1 MGKGA
6 SRKSFMSK
14 KQKKY
19 RGKDFIRQMI
29 HHDIDSGVND
39 GRLATRFPPEPNGY
53 LHIGHAL
60 SICINFG
67 IANEFNGPCF
77 LRFDD
82 TNPAKESDEYVNAI
96 MRDVK
101 WLGFDWGNNI
111 AHASDYFESIHESA
125 LELIEKNLAYVD
137 SQTGEEIKKFR
148 GTLNSPGTVSP
159 YRDRSIS
166 ENLGLFDRMKNGEF
180 ENGEHV
186 LRAKIDMSSPNI
198 NLRDPIIYRILH
210 LDHQRTGKKWC
221 IYPMYDFAH
230 TLSDAIEGT
239 THSLCTLEFEDHRP
253 LYEWFL
259 DNLDLPTRPR
269 QIEFSRLNVEH
280 TITSKRKLAELIDS
294 GHVSGWDDPRMPTIS
309 GLRKRGY
316 PASAV
321 REFCKRVGITKKDK
335 SIEMPLLESTVRE
348 ELDASCNR
356 VMAILNPLKV
366 TIDNFLK
373 DETEMLEA
381 RNHPKNK
388 EMGSRDL
395 PFGRNILIERDDFM
409 ENPDQDF
416 YRLSPGSEVRLRY
429 AYIIKCEEVI
439 KDENGEIIELIC
451 SYDPETKSGVGT
463 STKKVKSAI
472 HWVSDDHAIAGH
484 VSLFETLYSDPNP
497 DSDSP
502 INPDSKIQMD
512 QPAFER
518 SLSKAVIGT
527 RFQFERNG
535 YFILDEIKDEKLIF
549 NRIVTLKDTWAK
561 IQNRKK

>member
-1 MGKGA
+1 
-6 SRKSFMSK
+6 MSDK
-14 KQKKY
+14 KKY

-29 HHDIDSGVND
+29 HHDVDSGIND

-67 IANEFNGPCF
+67 IAKEFDAPCY

-82 TNPAKESDEYVNAI
+82 TNPAKESGEYVNSI
-96 MRDVK
+96 MEDVK
-101 WLGFDWGNNI
+101 WLGFDWGNDL
-111 AHASDYFESIHESA
+111 AHASDYFDSIHEFA
-125 LELIEKNLAYVD
+125 IELIEKDLAYID
-137 SQTGEEIKKFR
+137 SQTSEEIKNSR
-148 GTLNSPGTVSP
+148 GTLNAPGTESP
-159 YRDRSIS
+159 YRDRTVS

-210 LDHQRTGKKWC
+210 LDHQRTGSKWC

-269 QIEFSRLNVEH
+269 QIEFSRLNLEH
-280 TITSKRKLAELIDS
+280 TITSKRKLADLVVS
-294 GHVSGWDDPRMPTIS
+294 GHVSGWDDPRMPTLS

-316 PASAV
+316 PASAIK
-321 REFCKRVGITKKDK
+321 EFCNRVGITKKDK
-335 SIEMPLLESTVRE
+335 TIEMSLLESTVRE
-348 ELDASCNR
+348 ELDSSCNR
-356 VMAILNPLKV
+356 VMAILNPLKM
-366 TIDNFLK
+366 TIKNYPEG
-373 DETEMLEA
+373 ETEMLDA

-388 EMGSRDL
+388 EMGSRQL
-395 PFGRNILIERDDFM
+395 PFGKNILIEKDDFM
-409 ENPDQDF
+409 ESPNEDF
-416 YRLSPGSEVRLRY
+416 FRLSPGTEVRLRY
-429 AYIIKCEEVI
+429 AYIIRCDEVI
-439 KDENGEIIELIC
+439 KDENGEIVELIC
-451 SYDPETKSGVGT
+451 SYDPETKSGTGT
-463 STKKVKSAI
+463 SNKKVKSAI
-472 HWVSDDHAIAGH
+472 HWVSSDHA
-484 VSLFETLYSDPNP
+484 VSGNVNLFETLYNDPNP
-497 DSDSP
+497 DSESP
-502 INPDSKIQMD
+502 INKNSITEIHN
-512 QPAFER
+512 PAFEK
-518 SLSKAVIGT
+518 SLVDAVVGS

-535 YFILDEIKDEKLIF
+535 YFILDSVEDGRLSF

-561 IQNRKK
+561 IQKKKG

>member
-1 MGKGA
+1 
-6 SRKSFMSK
+6 
-14 KQKKY
+14 
-19 RGKDFIRQMI
+19 MI
-29 HHDIDSGVND
+29 HHDIDSGAND

-67 IANEFNGPCF
+67 IAQEFDGTCF

-82 TNPAKESDEYVNAI
+82 TNPAKESEEYVNSI

-101 WLGFDWGNNI
+101 WLGFDWGNNL
-111 AHASDYFESIHESA
+111 AHASDYFESIHECA
-125 LELIEKNLAYVD
+125 LELIEKDLAYVD
-137 SQTGEEIKKFR
+137 SQTSEEIKNSR
-148 GTLNSPGTVSP
+148 GTLNSPGTASP
-159 YRDRSIS
+159 YRERPVS

-198 NLRDPIIYRILH
+198 NLRDPIIYRILN

-259 DNLDLPTRPR
+259 DHLDLPTRPR

-280 TITSKRKLAELIDS
+280 TITSKRKLAELINA

-316 PASAV
+316 PASAI

-335 SIEMPLLESTVRE
+335 SIEIPLLESAVRE
-348 ELDASCNR
+348 ELDATCNR
-356 VMAILNPLKV
+356 AMATLNPLKV
-366 TIDNFLK
+366 TIDNFPK
-373 DETEMLEA
+373 DKTEMLQA
-381 RNHPKNK
+381 KNHPKNE
-388 EMGSRDL
+388 EMGIRDL
-395 PFGRNILIERDDFM
+395 PFGRNILIEKDDFM
-409 ENPDQDF
+409 ESPDQDF
-416 YRLSPGSEVRLRY
+416 YRLSPGSEVRLKY

-439 KDENGEIIELIC
+439 KDENGEIVELIC

-472 HWVSDDHAIAGH
+472 HWVSADHSILGH
-484 VSLFETLYSDPNP
+484 VSLFETLYTEPNP
-497 DSDSP
+497 DSGSS

-512 QPAFER
+512 QPVFEQ
-518 SLSKAVIGT
+518 SLSKAEIGT

-535 YFILDEIKDEKLIF
+535 YFILDEIEDGKLLF

>member
-1 MGKGA
+1 
-6 SRKSFMSK
+6 MSK
-14 KQKKY
+14 KEKY

-29 HHDIDSGVND
+29 HHDIDSGIND

-67 IANEFNGPCF
+67 IAKEFDAPCY

-82 TNPAKESDEYVNAI
+82 TNPAKESEEYVNSI
-96 MRDVK
+96 MEDVK
-101 WLGFDWGNNI
+101 WLGFDWGNNL
-111 AHASDYFESIHESA
+111 AHASDYFGSIHELA
-125 LELIEKNLAYVD
+125 LELIEKDLAYVD
-137 SQTGEEIKKFR
+137 SQTSEELKNTR
-148 GTLNSPGTVSP
+148 GTLNTPGTKSP
-159 YRDRSIS
+159 YRDRSIA
-166 ENLGLFDRMKNGEF
+166 ENLGLFERMKNGEF

-210 LDHQRTGKKWC
+210 MDHQKTGEEWC

-230 TLSDAIEGT
+230 TLSDALEGT

-259 DNLDLPTRPR
+259 DNLSLPTKPR

-294 GHVSGWDDPRMPTIS
+294 GHVEGWDDPRMPTIS

-316 PASAV
+316 PASAI
-321 REFCKRVGITKKDK
+321 REFCRRVGITKKDK
-335 SIEMPLLESTVRE
+335 SIEMSLLESTVRE
-348 ELDASCNR
+348 QLDASCNR
-356 VMAILNPLKV
+356 AMAILKPLKI
-366 TIDNFLK
+366 TIKNYPEG
-373 DETEMLEA
+373 ETEILEA
-381 RNHPKNK
+381 KNHPKNE
-388 EMGSRDL
+388 EMGSREL
-395 PFGRNILIERDDFM
+395 PFSQNILIEKDDFM
-409 ENPDQDF
+409 ENPDKDF
-416 YRLSPGSEVRLRY
+416 FRLFPGSEVRLRY

-439 KDENGEIIELIC
+439 KNENDEIVELIC
-451 SYDPETKSGVGT
+451 SYDPDTKSGSGT

-472 HWVSDDHAIAGH
+472 HWVSENHSIGGK
-484 VSLFETLYSDPNP
+484 VNLFETLYTDQNPKSDSPLNP
-497 DSDSP
+497 DS
-502 INPDSKIQMD
+502 IIELD
-512 QPAFER
+512 QPAYEQ
-518 SLSKAVIGT
+518 SLSKAKIGS

-535 YFILDEIKDEKLIF
+535 YFIVDQIEGDELIF

-561 IQNRKK
+561 IQKKKK